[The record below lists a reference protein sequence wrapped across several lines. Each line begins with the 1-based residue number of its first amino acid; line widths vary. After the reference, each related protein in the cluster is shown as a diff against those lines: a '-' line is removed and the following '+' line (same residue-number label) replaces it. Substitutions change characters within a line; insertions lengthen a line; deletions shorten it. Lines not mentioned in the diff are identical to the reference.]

1 MDRFIAD
8 THFGHSNIIKFD
20 GRPFSDVKDMD
31 ESMIA
36 NWNAVVQPGDTTYIL
51 GDFCWGTEKVWPELL
66 KRLNGHKVL
75 IRGNHDIKKMS
86 WDTKHLFLDVQDLK
100 EIKQDGKR
108 VILSHYPLMFYRGA
122 YNPDFI
128 MLCGHVH
135 TTRENDFLNQWR
147 KELRSSWTKNG
158 DSFAQIINVG
168 AMMPYMNYTPR
179 TLEEIV
185 DGYNKYVKEYNL

>member
-36 NWNAVVQPGDTTYIL
+36 NWNAVVQPGDITYIL
-51 GDFCWGTEKVWPELL
+51 GDFCWGIEKVWPELL

-100 EIKQDGKR
+100 EVKQNGKR

-122 YNPDFI
+122 YSPDFI
-128 MLCGHVH
+128 MLC
-135 TTRENDFLNQWR
+135 L
-147 KELRSSWTKNG
+147 
-158 DSFAQIINVG
+158 I
-168 AMMPYMNYTPR
+168 
-179 TLEEIV
+179 
-185 DGYNKYVKEYNL
+185 